1 MDTNLFVG
9 NLVRGAFYV
18 LRSLD
23 GGREFSFQKDRP
35 LVIDED
41 TAAYLRGITEDV
53 TGETDYDT
61 GKVEIISK
69 PVFDIVEY
77 TGDAPIGS
85 VIEAE
90 ASVPRR
96 PRTQKVA

>member
-1 MDTNLFVG
+1 MDKSLFAG
-9 NLVRGAFYV
+9 TLIRGAFYV
-18 LRSLD
+18 LRSPD
-23 GGREFSFQKDRP
+23 GGREFAFQKDRS
-35 LVIDED
+35 LVIDEY

-61 GKVEIISK
+61 GRVEIISK

-85 VIEAE
+85 VLEAE

-96 PRTQKVA
+96 ARKEA